1 MKATIYDVAKEAG
14 VSIATVSL
22 VINGKGKIS
31 EERREEIRR
40 IMERMG
46 YKPSMIASALTGK
59 KTYALGLLVP
69 DISNP
74 FFAEIARAVEDEG
87 QRHGYSVFICSTD
100 NKDEKV
106 EHYAALLQQ
115 KNVDG
120 VIISTGMQQLSVLKP
135 LLQGGVPVALLA
147 REFPLVTIPSVVVDD
162 YAGGAAAA
170 EHLISLG
177 HRRLAVLAEQ
187 DSISSSRERVRGF
200 RQTAE
205 AAGISLDPAYVLS
218 CGRKDGKER
227 AMELLSMPNRP
238 SAIFCCNDL
247 LAIEAFRAVKESGLR
262 IPQDCSI
269 VGFDDTVLASVT
281 DPPLTTIAQPIEQLG
296 QTAVQLLVRQIAKP
310 GEEPEKIVLRPSISV
325 RQSASALTD
334 YIGKPEQA
342 L

>member
-1 MKATIYDVAKEAG
+1 MKATIYDVAKAAG

-31 EERREEIRR
+31 EERRNEIKQ
-40 IMERMG
+40 IMMQMG

-106 EHYAALLQQ
+106 ERYAELLQQ

-120 VIISTGMQQLSVLKP
+120 VIIGTGLKDLSVLDP
-135 LLQGGVPVALLA
+135 LLKANIPVTLLA
-147 REFPLVTIPSVVVDD
+147 RELPSVEVPSVVVDD
-162 YAGGAAAA
+162 YKGGSAAA
-170 EHLISLG
+170 EHLIMLG
-177 HRRLAVLAEQ
+177 HRNLAVLAEQ

-200 RQTAE
+200 RATAE
-205 AAGISLDPAYVLS
+205 QAGLPLDPAFVLS
-218 CGRKDGKER
+218 TSIKE
-227 AMELLSMPNRP
+227 AKAKASELFQSGNRP
-238 SAIFCCNDL
+238 TAIFCCNDL
-247 LAIEAFRAVKESGLR
+247 LAIGALQAAKELGVR
-262 IPQDCSI
+262 IPEECSI

-296 QTAVQLLVRQIAKP
+296 QTALQLLVRQIGKP
-310 GEEPEKIVLRPSISV
+310 GESPERVVLPPSLTIRKSTAM
-325 RQSASALTD
+325 RAS
-334 YIGKPEQA
+334 I
-342 L
+342 